1 MNKVDVIEKLKKL
14 RLLID
19 QGVGGEKINAQNLF
33 DQLCKKYN
41 ISNED
46 IFAENIKEHVAKVEG
61 DYGLR
66 LINQIFCAR
75 YKKDGYIFRYLDPT
89 KKMLKKD
96 RKILDEAYGMK
107 DWNVLISCTDS
118 DFIQIMFEF
127 DVYSRSMKKSMDA
140 FFYAFLDKNKL
151 LVAYDENNTQETTD
165 EEREMYKESLFYSAF
180 MSKTQIQKQIE

>member
-1 MNKVDVIEKLKKL
+1 MNKVDVIEKLRKL

-41 ISNED
+41 ISDED
-46 IFAENIKEHVAKVEG
+46 IFAENIKPHVTKVEG
-61 DYGLR
+61 DYGIR
-66 LINQIFCAR
+66 LINQIFSAR
-75 YKKDGYIFRYLDPT
+75 FNKDGYNFRYLDPN
-89 KKMLKKD
+89 KKILKRD

-107 DWNVLISCTDS
+107 DWNVLIDSTDA

-127 DVYSRSMKKSMDA
+127 NVYSKSMKKSMDA
-140 FFYAFLDKNKL
+140 FYYAFLDKNKL
-151 LVAYDENNTQETTD
+151 LVTADENNTHEPTD
-165 EEREMYKESLFYSAF
+165 EEREMYKESVFYSAF